1 MTQLPRIVDHNSI
14 VICRH
19 QIWKF
24 QYSTRISAPQNNLE
38 VHMRCMVGLEFST
51 KCHQSIMKFVGN
63 LLTCVGDY
71 KVELHIY
78 EFVVE

>member
-1 MTQLPRIVDHNSI
+1 
-14 VICRH
+14 
-19 QIWKF
+19 
-24 QYSTRISAPQNNLE
+24 
-38 VHMRCMVGLEFST
+38 MRCMVGLEFST